1 MGESNIVKKIADYI
15 ENHLEEDLPLDKIA
29 EELHYS
35 KYYLARIFAEETGCT
50 IYKYIQ
56 GRRLTLAAQELVETK
71 KPIVEIAC
79 EAHYGSQQ
87 AFTLAFEQRY
97 LCTPQI
103 YRKRGVFYPVQSGID
118 IQGMQCVTSCAY
130 GTHAGH
136 ILAGHVLTGHARA
149 NHVMVDRALTGYAQA
164 KYAFASHVSEVYIRG
179 GAIAA

>member
-1 MGESNIVKKIADYI
+1 MGESDIVKKIADYI
-15 ENHLEEDLPLDKIA
+15 GNHLEEDLPLEKIA

-35 KYYLARIFAEETGCT
+35 KYYLARVFAERTGCT

-97 LCTPQI
+97 LCTPQV
-103 YRKRGVFYPVQSGID
+103 YRKRGVFYPVQPGID
-118 IQGMQCVTSCAY
+118 IQGMQCVSSYAY
-130 GTHAGH
+130 GIHAGH
-136 ILAGHVLTGHARA
+136 ILAGHVLS
-149 NHVMVDRALTGYAQA
+149 GYAQA
-164 KYAFASHVSEVYIRG
+164 KYTFVSHVSKVYIRG

>member
-1 MGESNIVKKIADYI
+1 MGESDIVKKIADYI
-15 ENHLEEDLPLDKIA
+15 ENHIEEDLPLDKIA

-35 KYYLARIFAEETGCT
+35 KYYLARVFAERTGCT

-97 LCTPQI
+97 LCTPQV
-103 YRKRGVFYPVQSGID
+103 YRKRGVFYPVQPEID
-118 IQGMQCVTSCAY
+118 IQGMQCVSSYAY
-130 GTHAGH
+130 GIHAGH
-136 ILAGHVLTGHARA
+136 ILAGHVLS
-149 NHVMVDRALTGYAQA
+149 GYAQA
-164 KYAFASHVSEVYIRG
+164 KYTFVSHVSKVYIRG